1 MKGTKLKAT
10 LLILTALV
18 LSILAGCKPIAGEE
32 KLIGEPGEL
41 LTVDFQAGQT
51 LRYKFVSSREITVDW
66 DTTAEA
72 SRSGRPASD
81 KSSESL
87 EIIMAYTPIE
97 IDPYGLTTVKAVCE
111 SVKVTRSKG
120 PGRDAVETLAGRT
133 FTLAVGPTG
142 KIEDYSQLDQL
153 LKEIGKKVFRA
164 NTDMGR
170 IKEPDM
176 IGDVVATQWFLWD
189 AVSSLKK
196 PSQGAAV
203 GQSWNSKLSVPTPM
217 MMRKARDVTYS
228 LDEIRPS
235 EKGRLAVISSS
246 YKIADSAPRDW
257 PIPYSG
263 TFQVAGA
270 YGFYRNYQVLSLQG
284 RGEELFNIDAG
295 KTEQYKQQY
304 QMQLSASLLLPLAGV
319 NPKITIKQNLTM
331 NLLDN

>member
-1 MKGTKLKAT
+1 M
-10 LLILTALV
+10 
-18 LSILAGCKPIAGEE
+18 
-32 KLIGEPGEL
+32 
-41 LTVDFQAGQT
+41 TVDFKACRT
-51 LRYKFVSSREITVDW
+51 LRYKFFSGREISVDW
-66 DTTAEA
+66 DTAAQT
-72 SRSGRPASD
+72 SRPGRPVSD
-81 KSSESL
+81 KSTESL

-97 IDPYGLTTVKAVCE
+97 IDPYGLTTVRAVCE
-111 SVKVTRSKG
+111 SVKVARSKG
-120 PGRDAVETLAGRT
+120 PRTDAVESLAGRT

-142 KIEDYSQLDQL
+142 RIEDNSQLDEL

-189 AVSSLKK
+189 AVSSLDK
-196 PSQGAAV
+196 PSRGAAV

-217 MMRKARDVTYS
+217 VMRKARDVTYS
-228 LDEIRPS
+228 LEEIRPG

-246 YKIADSAPRDW
+246 YIIANSAPRQW

-270 YGFYRNYQVLSLQG
+270 YGFYRNYQVLCLQG
-284 RGEELFNIDAG
+284 KGEELFNIDAG
-295 KTEQYKQQY
+295 RTEQYKQQY
-304 QMQLSASLLLPLAGV
+304 EMQLKTSLLLPLPGV

-331 NLLDN
+331 NLIDN

>member
-1 MKGTKLKAT
+1 MLKAT

-18 LSILAGCKPIAGEE
+18 LSVLAGCKPTAGDEE
-32 KLIGEPGEL
+32 LLGEPGEL

-51 LRYKFVSSREITVDW
+51 LRYKFVSGRDITIDW

-72 SRSGRPASD
+72 SRSGRPVSD

-87 EIIMAYTPIE
+87 EIIMAYTPVE
-97 IDPYGLTTVKAVCE
+97 IDPYGLTTVKATCE
-111 SVKVTRSKG
+111 SVNVARSKG
-120 PGRDAVETLAGRT
+120 PGRDAVDNLAGKIFMLT
-133 FTLAVGPTG
+133 VGPTG
-142 KIEDYSQLDQL
+142 KIEDYSQLDEL
-153 LKEIGKKVFRA
+153 LKEIGKKAFRP
-164 NTDMGR
+164 NTD

-176 IGDVVATQWFLWD
+176 ICDFVATQWFLWD

-196 PSQGAAV
+196 PSRGAAV

-217 MMRKARDVTYS
+217 VMRKARDVTYK

-284 RGEELFNIDAG
+284 TGEELFNIDAG
-295 KTEQYKQQY
+295 RTEQYTQQY
-304 QMQLSASLLLPLAGV
+304 EMQLSTSLLLPLAGV

-331 NLLDN
+331 NLLDE

>member
-1 MKGTKLKAT
+1 
-10 LLILTALV
+10 
-18 LSILAGCKPIAGEE
+18 
-32 KLIGEPGEL
+32 
-41 LTVDFQAGQT
+41 
-51 LRYKFVSSREITVDW
+51 
-66 DTTAEA
+66 
-72 SRSGRPASD
+72 
-81 KSSESL
+81 
-87 EIIMAYTPIE
+87 MAYTPIE
-97 IDPYGLTTVKAVCE
+97 INPYGLTTVKAVCE
-111 SVKVTRSKG
+111 SVKVARSKG

-142 KIEDYSQLDQL
+142 KIEDYSQLDEL
-153 LKEIGKKVFRA
+153 LKETGKKVFRA
-164 NTDMGR
+164 NTD

-189 AVSSLKK
+189 AVSSVEK
-196 PSQGAAV
+196 PSKGAAS

-217 MMRKARDVTYS
+217 VMRKARDVTYR
-228 LDEIRPS
+228 LDEIRPG

-270 YGFYRNYQVLSLQG
+270 YGFYRNYKVLSLQG

-295 KTEQYKQQY
+295 RTEQYKQQY
-304 QMQLSASLLLPLAGV
+304 QMQLSASMLLPLAGV

-331 NLLDN
+331 NLLEN

>member
-1 MKGTKLKAT
+1 MQAT

-18 LSILAGCKPIAGEE
+18 LSVLAGCKPIAVEE
-32 KLIGEPGEL
+32 ELLGEPGEL

-51 LRYKFVSSREITVDW
+51 LRYKFTSGREITVEW
-66 DTTAEA
+66 DTTSKA
-72 SRSGRPASD
+72 SRSGSPVSD

-87 EIIMAYTPIE
+87 EIIMAYTPVE
-97 IDPYGLTTVKAVCE
+97 IDSYGLTTVKAVCE

-142 KIEDYSQLDQL
+142 KIEDYSQLNEL

-164 NTDMGR
+164 NTDIGR

-189 AVSSLKK
+189 AVSSIEK

-217 MMRKARDVTYS
+217 VMRKARDVTYR

-263 TFQVAGA
+263 RFQVAGA
-270 YGFYRNYQVLSLQG
+270 FGFYRNYRVLSLQG

-295 KTEQYKQQY
+295 RIEQYNQQY
-304 QMQLSASLLLPLAGV
+304 QLQLSASLLMPLAGV

-331 NLLDN
+331 NLLDD

>member
-1 MKGTKLKAT
+1 MKAT

-18 LSILAGCKPIAGEE
+18 LSVLAGCQPTAGED
-32 KLIGEPGEL
+32 KLPGEPGEL
-41 LTVDFQAGQT
+41 LTVDFQAGET
-51 LRYKFVSSREITVDW
+51 LRYKFVSGREITVDW
-66 DTTAEA
+66 DTTAA
-72 SRSGRPASD
+72 KSRSGRPVSD

-87 EIIMAYTPIE
+87 EIIMAYTPVE
-97 IDPYGLTTVKAVCE
+97 INPYGLTTVKAVCE
-111 SVKVTRSKG
+111 SVKVARSKG

-142 KIEDYSQLDQL
+142 KIEDNSQLDEL
-153 LKEIGKKVFRA
+153 LKEIGEKVFRA

-176 IGDVVATQWFLWD
+176 IADVVATQWFLWD
-189 AVSSLKK
+189 AVSSLKQ
-196 PSQGAAV
+196 PSRGAAI

-217 MMRKARDVTYS
+217 VMRKARDVTYS

-235 EKGRLAVISSS
+235 EKGRLAMISSS
-246 YKIADSAPRDW
+246 YKIADSAPREW

-295 KTEQYKQQY
+295 RTEQYKQQY
-304 QMQLSASLLLPLAGV
+304 EMQLSASMLLPLAGV

>member
-1 MKGTKLKAT
+1 MKAT
-10 LLILTALV
+10 LLILTALA
-18 LSILAGCKPIAGEE
+18 LSALAGCKPTAGEKE
-32 KLIGEPGEL
+32 LLGKPGEL

-51 LRYKFVSSREITVDW
+51 LRYKFVSGREITVDW
-66 DTTAEA
+66 DTTAKA
-72 SRSGRPASD
+72 SRSRRPVSD

-111 SVKVTRSKG
+111 SVKVARSKG

-142 KIEDYSQLDQL
+142 KIEDYSQLDEL
-153 LKEIGKKVFRA
+153 LKEIGKKAFRA
-164 NTDMGR
+164 NTD

-189 AVSSLKK
+189 AVSSIEK
-196 PSQGAAV
+196 PSQSLAV
-203 GQSWNSKLSVPTPM
+203 GQSWKSKLSVPTPM
-217 MMRKARDVTYS
+217 VMRKARDVTYR
-228 LDEIRPS
+228 LDEIRPG

-246 YKIADSAPRDW
+246 YQIADSAPREW

-270 YGFYRNYQVLSLQG
+270 FGFYRNYQVLSLQG
-284 RGEELFNIDAG
+284 RGEELFNLDAG
-295 KTEQYKQQY
+295 RTEQYKQQY
-304 QMQLSASLLLPLAGV
+304 EMQLKTSLLIPLPGV

-331 NLLDN
+331 NLLED